1 LHKSARPLCLTLMLL
16 SNIWSAARLSVR
28 FSLAAATTVWLVVVM
43 HAFQTGIHGRE
54 PDCGRLIVLHYCDRS
69 EKRMSTI
76 TVSSKFQIV
85 IPLRIRE
92 ALGIKPGEKLH
103 AIEYRGRI
111 ELVPV
116 RPTKA
121 ARGSLK
127 GLDTNVPRDTDRA

>member
-1 LHKSARPLCLTLMLL
+1 
-16 SNIWSAARLSVR
+16 
-28 FSLAAATTVWLVVVM
+28 
-43 HAFQTGIHGRE
+43 
-54 PDCGRLIVLHYCDRS
+54 
-69 EKRMSTI
+69 MSTI

-85 IPLRIRE
+85 IPLKIRE

-103 AIEYRGRI
+103 VIEYRGRI

-121 ARGSLK
+121 ARGALK